1 MVMEQTP
8 EHKPLMKF
16 FISFVLTTVGVF
28 LFTAFISS
36 LHLDEQVANIAMLY
50 LFLVILAALVVGRGA
65 AIWTSVASFLAFN
78 WFFVAPRYTFN
89 VKAMTDW
96 SVLVVF
102 LFIATVTG
110 QLMALLKAR
119 AWEARQHERET
130 AALAEASWAVAS
142 QLDIQSALLEVLR
155 QVSKVVELESA
166 AFVSTRGSAPKVVA
180 SFPSDVEGSAL
191 LVLAQDEPGILN
203 LPIKMKDTQF
213 GYAVLKL
220 PGKDSLTKSQQ
231 KIIDSLLSH
240 SAIVFQREYLM
251 QAEAK
256 SQALADADR
265 LKTALLSMVSHDFRS
280 PLTSIKASIS
290 TLMEDGSP
298 LDEETKNGLHNAI
311 DQETDRLNRMVGNIL
326 DLSRLE
332 ADAWRPKL
340 EWTPISELIGMA
352 LDHFSDENNNRIDL
366 EIDPMVAEINVDC
379 VQIVQVIKN
388 LVENALKYSNVG
400 KQVDIRVFK
409 EAEAAVI
416 EVLDRG
422 RGIREADF
430 EHLFEP
436 FFRSSDLQESSIPG
450 VGVGLAVCRGLVE
463 AHGGSLIAKNRDNGG
478 AVFRVTLP
486 LQHAGSP

>member
-1 MVMEQTP
+1 MEIEQAY
-8 EHKPLMKF
+8 ERNPLMKF
-16 FISFVLTTVGVF
+16 FFSFVLTTAGVF
-28 LFTAFISS
+28 LFTAFISW
-36 LHLDEQVANIAMLY
+36 LHLDEQVANVAMLY
-50 LFLVILAALVVGRGA
+50 LFLVILAALAVGRGA

-78 WFFVAPRYTFN
+78 WFFVSPRYTFH
-89 VKAMTDW
+89 VKVLTDW

-119 AWEARQHERET
+119 AWEARQHEREA

-142 QLDIQSALLEVLR
+142 QLDIKSALSEVLR
-155 QVSKVVELESA
+155 QVSKVVEVDSA
-166 AFVSTRGSAPKVVA
+166 AFVSMKNGAPQVVA
-180 SFPSDVEGSAL
+180 SFPSDVRGAAL
-191 LVLAQDEPGILN
+191 LVLSEDAPGVMH
-203 LPIKMKDTQF
+203 LPIQMKDTTF

-220 PGKDSLTKSQQ
+220 PDRDSLTQNQQ

-240 SAIVFQREYLM
+240 SAIVFQREQLM
-251 QAEAK
+251 QAETKA
-256 SQALADADR
+256 QALADADR

-280 PLTSIKASIS
+280 PLTSIKASVS
-290 TLMEDGSP
+290 TLMDDGAP
-298 LDEETKNGLHNAI
+298 LNAETKQALHYAI

-332 ADAWRPKL
+332 ADAWHPKL

-352 LDHFSDENNNRIDL
+352 LDQFSEENNGRIDVK
-366 EIDPMVAEINVDC
+366 IDPAVAEINVDC

-388 LVENALKYSNVG
+388 LVENALKYSSAE
-400 KQVDIRVFK
+400 KRVYITVSK
-409 EAEAAVI
+409 EDDAAII

-463 AHGGSLIAKNRDNGG
+463 AHGGSLTAKNRDNGG
-478 AVFRVTLP
+478 AVFRVNLP
-486 LQHAGSP
+486 MQQIGIQ